1 MAKKMYVGNLPYS
14 FTSAE
19 LSELFKQFGAVTS
32 AEVMIDRITGQS
44 RGFGFVAMDDP
55 EAANKAMS
63 QLDGQL
69 VNGRPLKVNEARE
82 REARPAGGGGGPR
95 GPAPAQHRA
104 GGGRPP
110 ARKDWSKGDRGE
122 RKLHHGGKPGRKQ
135 KDEWDDGGDEE

>member
-14 FTSAE
+14 FSSAE
-19 LSELFKQFGAVTS
+19 LSELFKPFGAVTS

-44 RGFGFVAMDDP
+44 RGFGFVAMEDA

-82 REARPAGGGGGPR
+82 REARPAG
-95 GPAPAQHRA
+95 H
-104 GGGRPP
+104 
-110 ARKDWSKGDRGE
+110 
-122 RKLHHGGKPGRKQ
+122 
-135 KDEWDDGGDEE
+135 